1 MATISPSL
9 YERLHNE
16 LEASWTALFLPWHR
30 KMRQKAGSSMN
41 VWTFLY
47 TIIHYYYNL
56 LEIST
61 VHETAVLYDYVMS
74 KDDDWGKDDGM
85 METYTYTHRHTFAC
99 TKWHCTYQANKATE
113 LNWTELNQHE
123 KPLSRTKG
131 MYIYDSNL
139 CSRVLFWRNWLYW
152 NERRKPCLAAALP
165 TLVHTGSCIY
175 QPCGTL
181 ARLLLPFIHFSVY
194 LFSCSPCTYTFYIST
209 TRRNKKKENT
219 IHNTSPSS
227 NPFHLFHLLYYT

>member
-1 MATISPSL
+1 MMIGGRMMGWWKHIHIHTHTHLLVQNGIAHTQP
-9 YERLHNE
+9 
-16 LEASWTALFLPWHR
+16 T
-30 KMRQKAGSSMN
+30 KQMN
-41 VWTFLY
+41 W
-47 TIIHYYYNL
+47 
-56 LEIST
+56 
-61 VHETAVLYDYVMS
+61 
-74 KDDDWGKDDGM
+74 
-85 METYTYTHRHTFAC
+85 
-99 TKWHCTYQANKATE
+99 TE